1 MAGRQDERP
10 RIEQDLPAIP
20 SGGPFRT
27 SDIFDAAEGDGINTE
42 LRGQVEGL
50 QDTVAT
56 LRKRLLNQQQQVADD
71 LGVGGNGGDGI
82 GIGTVAVAAV
92 VVGIL
97 GAVAGRSTGMMD

>member
-56 LRKRLLNQQQQVADD
+56 LRKRLLNQQQEVAEDF
-71 LGVGGNGGDGI
+71 GGGGDGI